1 VTTPYGEGSEVLL
14 RYYAAMDVGDLE
26 ALAGCFAEDA
36 TLVLPGRP
44 ERGGALTAKRGR
56 EAIVEFFRRRGAPR
70 ERHVLNAI
78 AAAGPRRLVD
88 GLVVGN
94 AGDFE
99 QPFVA
104 SAQLA
109 EDGLIRNY
117 MVFTAPAGG
126 EILADLARGSG
137 DSGGTV

>member
-1 VTTPYGEGSEVLL
+1 MTYGENSATLL
-14 RYYAAMDVGDLE
+14 TYYAAMDAGDVDGIGE
-26 ALAGCFAEDA
+26 CFTEDA

-44 ERGGALTAKRGR
+44 ERGGALTSKRGR
-56 EAIVEFFRRRGAPR
+56 EAIVAFFRKRGRPR

-78 AAAGPRRLVD
+78 AEAGPRRLVD

-94 AGDFE
+94 LGDFA

-104 SAQLA
+104 SVQLA

-117 MVFTAPAGG
+117 IVFTAPAGA
-126 EILADLARGSG
+126 EILADLARGPAA
-137 DSGGTV
+137 SGGQS